1 LRTKSILAL
10 DTASPAPAVT
20 VLSGDSRATV
30 EIPPDRQASERL
42 LAAIE
47 SCFADLGET
56 LVHCGRIA
64 VCSGPG
70 SFTGVRVGL
79 ATAWGLSRALGCP
92 VEPVPTLEAIAEA
105 ARVSGESRV
114 AAALDAGRGEI
125 VWQPFDVSDV
135 RARALAPAS
144 RDTAD
149 AARENAAGL
158 PFAAMPATLLPFPV
172 VAIASPLS
180 RALAEAVA
188 RRPGADSSS
197 IAAIYS
203 RPSAAEEKLG
213 AS

>member
-1 LRTKSILAL
+1 MRTKSILAL

-20 VLSGDSRATV
+20 VLSGGSAATV

-42 LAAIE
+42 LGAIE
-47 SCFADLGET
+47 TCFAELGEA
-56 LVHCGRIA
+56 LADCGRIA

-79 ATAWGLSRALGCP
+79 ATAWGLSRALGSP
-92 VEPVPTLEAIAEA
+92 VESVPTLEAVAESARA
-105 ARVSGESRV
+105 AGERRV

-125 VWQPFDVSDV
+125 VWQPFDLSDV
-135 RARALAPAS
+135 RARALAPAA
-144 RDTAD
+144 RDTPD
-149 AARENAAGL
+149 SARARAAGL
-158 PFAAMPATLLPFPV
+158 PFAAMPAGLLPFPV
-172 VAIASPLS
+172 LGIASPLS

-188 RRPGADSSS
+188 RRPGPESRSV
-197 IAAIYS
+197 AAIYS

>member
-1 LRTKSILAL
+1 MRTKSILAL

-20 VLSGDSRATV
+20 LVSGSSRATV

-56 LVHCGRIA
+56 LAHCGRIA

-92 VEPVPTLEAIAEA
+92 VEAVPTLEAMAEA
-105 ARVSGESRV
+105 ARVSGEPRI

-125 VWQPFDVSDV
+125 VWQPFDLSDV

-144 RDTAD
+144 RD
-149 AARENAAGL
+149 AAESARARAAGL

-172 VAIASPLS
+172 ISLGSPLS
-180 RALAEAVA
+180 RALADAVV

-213 AS
+213 AA